1 MGLPLPS
8 RITSKMNSTEN
19 KKLANLEAK
28 YAKTGDEML
37 AAQHSATI
45 AMRKEIKEKGDGYRS
60 VRVQKLID
68 KGFKAEF
75 AAFKAADELAAYKE
89 RMRNRYA

>member
-1 MGLPLPS
+1 MGAPLPS
-8 RITSKMNSTEN
+8 RIISKMDSSEK

-37 AAQHSATI
+37 AAQHTATI

-75 AAFKAADELAAYKE
+75 LAFKAADELAAYKKS
-89 RMRNRYA
+89 MRNRYA